1 MNQSIRRIIMPTM
14 IVALMLSSTIVA
26 NAGLNSARE
35 DQIIIYG
42 NGGRTVAEYS
52 YNKTILPL
60 FSFNAQNT
68 LRAFYSILN

>member
-35 DQIIIYG
+35 DQIIISG
-42 NGGRTVAEYS
+42 HDMEMEEEQLQS
-52 YNKTILPL
+52 IPIIKP
-60 FSFNAQNT
+60 SFPFF
-68 LRAFYSILN
+68 LLMRKIH